1 MTRNGVLSMSLTVG
15 TMNLAKHGSP
25 LWVAIEKN
33 TGLFAFAEDEVAA
46 AERLRKVVT
55 ITLDTAMTQGGMD
68 AVHSYLDNNGVSY
81 SELVQTQE
89 SETWSRGI
97 ELAEGVVRAYLDS
110 REAASGKEV
119 ESQGRNISSR
129 RVEVAY
135 ATS

>member
-55 ITLDTAMTQGGMD
+55 ITLDTAMTQG
-68 AVHSYLDNNGVSY
+68 AWTLFIR
-81 SELVQTQE
+81 
-89 SETWSRGI
+89 TWIIMVFRTPS
-97 ELAEGVVRAYLDS
+97 
-110 REAASGKEV
+110 
-119 ESQGRNISSR
+119 
-129 RVEVAY
+129 
-135 ATS
+135 